1 MSLAMTKLTILT
13 GLVGL
18 LVGFVLSAYA
28 HSGNGFETAPVVVL
42 GMIIA
47 TLGAAA
53 SGVLIFIIGRRGNLV
68 SGMGIFSAAMLFAL
82 VLVPI
87 VWPYPKAPG
96 PLPLN
101 EQDRK
106 AEPK

>member
-1 MSLAMTKLTILT
+1 MTKMSIWI
-13 GLVGL
+13 GL
-18 LVGFVLSAYA
+18 LGLLIGIAVSAYA

-42 GMIIA
+42 GMIVA

-53 SGVLIFIIGRRGNLV
+53 SGVLIFMLGRRGNLV
-68 SGMGIFSAAMLFAL
+68 SGIGIFSAAILFAL
-82 VLVPI
+82 ILVPI

-96 PLPLN
+96 PVPLN

>member
-1 MSLAMTKLTILT
+1 MTKMSIWI
-13 GLVGL
+13 GL
-18 LVGFVLSAYA
+18 LGLLIGIAVSVYA

-42 GMIIA
+42 GMIVA

-53 SGVLIFIIGRRGNLV
+53 SGVLIFMLGRRGNLV
-68 SGMGIFSAAMLFAL
+68 SGIGIFSAAILFAL
-82 VLVPI
+82 ILVPI

-96 PLPLN
+96 PVPLN